1 MSGAT
6 TDDLIGPAV
15 GEAGPAVGEAETE
28 AGPTTRPLPPDVDV
42 VVIGAGQAGL
52 SAAFHLR
59 RVGFVPHAESGRARS
74 GGRGTFVV
82 LDADAAPGGAWQHR
96 AAGLTMAHVHGVHEL
111 PGSVLPDADPDAL
124 ARDVISAYFAA
135 YEAEH
140 ALHVRRPVHVR
151 AVRDVGGPDRLL
163 AVETVESSGVAVRA
177 DAGVDDGP
185 RRRVDPGPR
194 ARTWRT
200 RAVVNATGTWNKPF
214 WPAYPGR
221 STFRGRQLHSRDV
234 HDVADLAGER
244 VIVVGGG
251 TSAVQ
256 LLLALADVAARTT
269 WVTRREPRWIDDAA
283 LTPELGREAVARVAE
298 RTAAGLPPESVVSVT
313 GLPLTDAYRAG
324 IASGVLARRPMFARL
339 VPRGARWE
347 VGSVPDDVPVYVRAD
362 TIVWATGFR
371 SALDHLAPL
380 RLRAPGG
387 GIVMEGTQV
396 AADPRLQ
403 LVGYGPSASTVG
415 ANRAG
420 REAVRNLRRALG
432 L

>member
-1 MSGAT
+1 MSGAPSLRDAT
-6 TDDLIGPAV
+6 P
-15 GEAGPAVGEAETE
+15 
-28 AGPTTRPLPPDVDV
+28 PTPLPPDVDV

-59 RVGFVPHAESGRARS
+59 RVGFVPHAEAQRTRS
-74 GGRGTFVV
+74 GARGTFVV
-82 LDADAAPGGAWQHR
+82 LDADAAAGGAWQHR

-111 PGSVLPDADPDAL
+111 PGSVLPDAGPEAL

-140 ALHVRRPVHVR
+140 GLHVRRPVQVR

-163 AVETVESSGVAVRA
+163 TVETVEPSGVAAGAA
-177 DAGVDDGP
+177 DAGVDLGAADATVDDGP

-221 STFRGRQLHSRDV
+221 ATFRGRQLHSRDV

-256 LLLALADVAARTT
+256 LLLALADVAERTT

-313 GLPLTDAYRAG
+313 GLPLTDEYRAG
-324 IASGVLARRPMFARL
+324 IASGVLVRRPMFSRL

-347 VGSVPDDVPVYVRAD
+347 VGSVSDDVPVYVRAD
-362 TIVWATGFR
+362 TVVWATGFR

-380 RLRAPGG
+380 RLRGPGG

-403 LVGYGPSASTVG
+403 LVGYGPSASTIG

-432 L
+432 V